1 MTKNKADIKPDVNT
15 AEDRGEAVS
24 LMEPLL
30 IGDSSRHRADLTDL
44 ALELAQRSAG
54 FLRSMPESLL
64 VSLAGLVRS
73 MNCYYSNLIEG
84 HDTHPIDIERALHGE
99 YSRDAKKRALQLE
112 AKAHINVQQ
121 WIDDGGLK
129 SRAVNADCIREIHRR
144 FCELLPDDLLW
155 VEDPT
160 TGERIKVIPGELRHR
175 DVAVGNHIP
184 VSPPAVPRFLQRFE
198 QVYGRLGKTETILA
212 TAGAHHRLAWIHPF
226 LDGNGRVARLM
237 SHATLLQA
245 LNTGAVWSI
254 ARGLARNV
262 DAYKAHLAA
271 CDQTRRNDLDGRG
284 HLSEENLAEFTRFF
298 LTTCLDQVAF
308 MEGLMQPRRL
318 HARVLLWTEEEI
330 RLERLPPKSGA
341 VLEAVLYR
349 GELPRADIAGI
360 VSTGERQARRV
371 VAALIDRGVLMSNSS
386 RAPLRLAFPATL
398 ASRWMPGLFPERTG
412 QRFDSDSDAD

>member
-1 MTKNKADIKPDVNT
+1 MSNKEADIKSDIKA
-15 AEDRGEAVS
+15 AEDRGEDPS
-24 LMEPLL
+24 LLEPLL
-30 IGDSSRHRADLTDL
+30 IGDSSRHRAALTDL

-54 FLRSMPESLL
+54 FRRSLPESLL

-84 HDTHPIDIERALHGE
+84 HDTHPIDIERALMGE
-99 YSRDAKKRALQLE
+99 YSKDAKKRDLQLE

-129 SRAVNADCIREIHRR
+129 GRAVTADSIREIHRR

-160 TGERIKVIPGELRHR
+160 TKERIKVIPGELRHR
-175 DVAVGNHIP
+175 DVAVGLHIP
-184 VSPPAVPRFLQRFE
+184 VSPPAVPRFLRRFE
-198 QVYGRLGKTETILA
+198 EVYSHLGKTETILA
-212 TAGAHHRLAWIHPF
+212 TAAAHHRLAWIHPF

-237 SHATLLQA
+237 SHATVLEA
-245 LNTGAVWSI
+245 LDTGAVWSI

-262 DAYKAHLAA
+262 GSYKAHLAA

-298 LTTCLDQVAF
+298 LTTCLDQVTF
-308 MEGLMQPRRL
+308 MEGLMQPQQLR
-318 HARVLLWTEEEI
+318 ARILLWTEEEI
-330 RLERLPPKSGA
+330 RLDRLPPKSGA

-349 GELPRADIAGI
+349 GELPRADTAAI
-360 VSTGERQARRV
+360 VGTGDRQARRV
-371 VAALIDRGVLMSNSS
+371 VSALIERGVLLSDSS

-398 ASRWMPGLFPERTG
+398 AARWMPGLFPERP
-412 QRFDSDSDAD
+412 